1 MEGGLGGVGLLQ
13 DKVANLNFKYI
24 WGEVVLNKM
33 SADRA
38 GWAVYGSVTYP
49 TLKLSTLFTMQV
61 IFSARNIAI
70 YKFYL
75 AKTVNKQ

>member
-1 MEGGLGGVGLLQ
+1 M
-13 DKVANLNFKYI
+13 ANLNFKYI

-33 SADRA
+33 SADKA

-61 IFSARNIAI
+61 ILQCQK
-70 YKFYL
+70 YCYL
-75 AKTVNKQ
+75 QILSCQNS

>member
-38 GWAVYGSVTYP
+38 GWAVYGSVSWTYVQR
-49 TLKLSTLFTMQV
+49 TLL
-61 IFSARNIAI
+61 
-70 YKFYL
+70 
-75 AKTVNKQ
+75 